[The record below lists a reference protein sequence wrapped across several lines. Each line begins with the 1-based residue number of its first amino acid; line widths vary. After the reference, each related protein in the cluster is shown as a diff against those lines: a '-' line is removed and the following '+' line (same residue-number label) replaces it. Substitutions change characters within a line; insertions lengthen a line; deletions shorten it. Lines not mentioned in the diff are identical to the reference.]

1 MSLDKLNFLFFLDT
15 MIRKVQVLW
24 YLNKDDLENYCIDF
38 KEYKSHK
45 LEGYEICDVDED
57 LIYDLCDVDSDRLEP
72 VGYFKN
78 KKELENYVSDVISNA
93 EFELSLDSPELKA
106 KIDGAIESVEFS
118 GEDYYISIGSGI
130 GNDDNRIACW
140 FEALKKEYKTATQ
153 ENLWVLAVT
162 GYDPYD
168 LSLTGKT
175 LSFILADILNL
186 NESSLDNLIPN
197 KGRITPE
204 EWNSILEKVYK
215 KNKIYLGLNRVV

>member
-1 MSLDKLNFLFFLDT
+1 MSLDKLNSLFFDM
-15 MIRKVQVLW
+15 MIKKVQILW

-45 LEGYEICDVDED
+45 LEGYEICEVDED
-57 LIYDLCDVDSDRLEP
+57 LIFDLCDVDSDRLEP
-72 VGYFKN
+72 IGYFKN
-78 KKELENYVSDVISNA
+78 RKEIENYVSDYISNN
-93 EFELSLDSPELKA
+93 EYELSLDSPELKS
-106 KIDGAIESVEFS
+106 KIDNAIGSIDFD

-130 GNDDNRIACW
+130 GRDGNKISSW
-140 FEALKKEYKTATQ
+140 FESLKNEYKIATR

-186 NESSLDNLIPN
+186 NESSLDTLIPN
-197 KGRITPE
+197 KGRITTD
-204 EWNSILEKVYK
+204 EWNEILEKVYK